1 MSADLKN
8 SSVPRKRPRKKSAQK
23 TTDPT
28 PKRKKPQTNAKQ
40 IEELKNQYQELE
52 DKFLR
57 LRAEF
62 ENYRRRKSH
71 EILKLMEYEGE
82 EIFRSFLPIID
93 DLERMV
99 SALADNTS
107 NTDKATREGIA
118 FIIAKFHKVLT
129 ERGVKAFNSIGE
141 VLDSELHDAMLVMN
155 DQNKPDHEILQEPEK
170 GYMYKD
176 KVLRHAKVVVNK
188 K

>member
-1 MSADLKN
+1 MSADPK
-8 SSVPRKRPRKKSAQK
+8 SSPVPRKRTRKKSAPR
-23 TTDPT
+23 TAEPT

-40 IEELKNQYQELE
+40 VEELKNQCQELE

-99 SALADNTS
+99 PALADNAS
-107 NTDKATREGIA
+107 NTDKATREGISL
-118 FIIAKFHKVLT
+118 IIAKFHKVLT

-155 DQNKPDHEILQEPEK
+155 DQNMPDHEILQEHEK
-170 GYMYKD
+170 GYLYKD
-176 KVLRHAKVVVNK
+176 RVLRHAKVVVNK

>member
-1 MSADLKN
+1 MSADPKS
-8 SSVPRKRPRKKSAQK
+8 SSVPRKRTRKKSAQRIAE
-23 TTDPT
+23 PT
-28 PKRKKPQTNAKQ
+28 PKRKKSQISAKQ
-40 IEELKNQYQELE
+40 VEELKNQYQELE

-99 SALADNTS
+99 PALADNAS
-107 NTDKATREGIA
+107 NTDQATREGIA
-118 FIIAKFHKVLT
+118 LIIAKFHKILT
-129 ERGVKAFNSIGE
+129 PGGGE
-141 VLDSELHDAMLVMN
+141 LVFS
-155 DQNKPDHEILQEPEK
+155 
-170 GYMYKD
+170 
-176 KVLRHAKVVVNK
+176 
-188 K
+188 